1 MQSHKKPWLD
11 PSTSF
16 HYKRK
21 ANNRFLIFLKL
32 FWGQDWLQQNEK
44 MSIESQTRLRSWY
57 WKRKPTWRKDLI
69 TYNNHSRIMFLFNW
83 LDIIWR
89 VGGGWFWKFVSFY
102 GRHMFIV
109 PNLISCTK
117 QRQFSPKNS
126 MYFNLNENWHNE

>member
-89 VGGGWFWKFVSFY
+89 LGEGSFEIWRPRSRGLKNFGRSWIREVGGLE
-102 GRHMFIV
+102 
-109 PNLISCTK
+109 NLSVFMKVICLSS
-117 QRQFSPKNS
+117 QI
-126 MYFNLNENWHNE
+126 